1 MLGLHSCRQASS
13 SGGERGLLFLVVSGI
28 LTLAASLAAEDGQWR
43 ESGLQELRHVG
54 LVAL

>member
-43 ESGLQELRHVG
+43 DSGLQELRHVG